1 MKIKELK
8 AANPRAFGAAY
19 RTWREGEGYPVHDW
33 WDMTIEDAVEQGKE
47 RGFIIEHKPA
57 ARSDTG
63 FEFYFSGFSSQG
75 DGASWVGTID
85 VPKWVEW
92 AKANGGAPFT
102 DMQLLWMQEA
112 WRNDFLGTS
121 LSVTARGNYSHS
133 NTMSLNDDLECTER
147 HSHEV
152 HEGVFKGMDA
162 ETFVLTFR
170 RMMGSEIEEE
180 AIKAARAYADEYYKI
195 LEDEFEYLT
204 SEEYFIEC
212 MEEYCCEFDEEGEE
226 IETV

>member
-1 MKIKELK
+1 MKIQELK
-8 AANPRAFGAAY
+8 ECHPRVFQRLYDEWYPHANY
-19 RTWREGEGYPVHDW
+19 YDW
-33 WDMTIEDAVEQGKE
+33 WDGTIEDAVTQGEE
-47 RGFIIEHKPA
+47 RGFNISTNNSG
-57 ARSDTG
+57 RTS
-63 FEFYFSGFSSQG
+63 FYFSGFCSQG
-75 DGASWVGTID
+75 DGASWEGTID